1 MVKTISLGSMVH
13 SSNGMPTGAGSELVD
28 GQGKICH
35 LPIFTNVFWEET
47 WFRNASD
54 SVVA

>member
-1 MVKTISLGSMVH
+1 
-13 SSNGMPTGAGSELVD
+13 MPRGAGSELVD